1 MLQELVRDT
10 GANFW
15 AIASM
20 LFFLG
25 IWAVVAL
32 KVWRARPEEMAEFA
46 RMPLSDGGAGAGELP
61 RGESPRA

>member
-1 MLQELVRDT
+1 MLQELVRET
-10 GANFW
+10 GASFW

-25 IWAVVAL
+25 VWAVVAVN
-32 KVWRARPEEMAEFA
+32 VWRSRPEEMAELA
-46 RMPLSDGGAGAGELP
+46 RMPLSDGGASTGELP